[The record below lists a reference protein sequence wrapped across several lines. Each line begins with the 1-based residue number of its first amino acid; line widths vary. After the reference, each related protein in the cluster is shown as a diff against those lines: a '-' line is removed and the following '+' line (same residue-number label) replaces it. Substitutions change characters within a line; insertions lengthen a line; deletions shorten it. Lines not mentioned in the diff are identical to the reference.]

1 MKDFKEEN
9 IKIKKEIKSL
19 VPHDEILISNGFRLS
34 YLSLNNNPG
43 DLIKIPITALRI
55 IFKIVSDLRFSQYKH
70 TTQHQYSM
78 FDDDFK
84 SENNSYGRFTFKTT
98 DIIGDSKHKDGVKKA
113 LEFLTDYKK
122 GWYVSV
128 NSKGKKTET
137 YGGLITSASALEGK
151 ISFLVSS
158 YWMEKILDLGVN
170 YNDSLYQIVF
180 KLKSSKHILFYL
192 WLCALKKEGTAVNF
206 NTFNTHF
213 ELSYKDAK
221 SLGKEFLKPIK
232 ILLDRYSSVSFN
244 YSLKGDLISVINYN
258 NINKENLLKEHTF
271 DRIKV
276 KSKLLYWR
284 RRHELSLEQSNS
296 IKKAID
302 EQNINFD
309 IICNAYANFI
319 TNCKKMKLSPTD
331 LKSSL
336 FIVEFQKYIDKEVAS
351 SENIK
356 QIQKEIKI

>member
-19 VPHDEILISNGFRLS
+19 PPHDEILISNGFRTS
-34 YLSLNNNPG
+34 YLSLKENPG
-43 DLIKIPITALRI
+43 DLIKVPITALRI
-55 IFKIVSDLRFSQYKH
+55 IFKIISDLRFSQYKLPS
-70 TTQHQYSM
+70 QLQYSL
-78 FDDDFK
+78 FDDEFK
-84 SENNSYGRFTFKTT
+84 SENNSYGRFVFKTT
-98 DIIGDSKHKDGVKKA
+98 DIIGEVKNKDSVKKA

-158 YWMEKILDLGVN
+158 YWMEKIVDLGEN

-180 KLKSSKHILFYL
+180 KLKSSKHVLFYL

-206 NTFNTHF
+206 KTLNTHF
-213 ELSYKDAK
+213 DLSYKDAK

-258 NINKENLLKEHTF
+258 NINKENLLKEETF
-271 DRIKV
+271 DKIKV
-276 KSKLLYWR
+276 KAKLLYWR

-296 IKKAID
+296 IKKTID
-302 EQNINFD
+302 EQNPVFD
-309 IICNAYANFI
+309 VICNAYANFI
-319 TNCKKMKLSPTD
+319 ANCKKMKLTPTD
-331 LKSSL
+331 LKGSL
-336 FIVEFQKYIDKEVAS
+336 FMVEFQKYIDKEVAG
-351 SENIK
+351 SEVMK
-356 QIQKEIKI
+356 QNQKTIKI